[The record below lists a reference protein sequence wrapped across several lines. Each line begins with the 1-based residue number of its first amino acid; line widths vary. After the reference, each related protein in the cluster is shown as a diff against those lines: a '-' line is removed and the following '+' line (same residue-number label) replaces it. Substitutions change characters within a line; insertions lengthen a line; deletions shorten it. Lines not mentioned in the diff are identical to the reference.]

1 MLSDLAERTRR
12 SSLRNSRVNRMRI
25 GLACDHGG
33 FELKEELKAFLK
45 SVGAE
50 PLDMGT
56 FNEDAVDYPDFGI
69 LVAEKISRGDLE
81 KGILICGTGIG
92 MSIVA
97 NKFRGVRAALVNDLY
112 CSRYSREHTDANILV
127 IGGRIVG
134 GDLAK
139 EIVRVWLETPFAG
152 GRHKRR
158 LEKIE
163 ALEREKF
170 KE

>member
-1 MLSDLAERTRR
+1 MPHLFLKNFQDKTML
-12 SSLRNSRVNRMRI
+12 I

-45 SVGAE
+45 LLGVE
-50 PLDMGT
+50 PIDMGT
-56 FNEDAVDYPDFGI
+56 FNEDSVDYPDFGV
-69 LVAEKISRGDLE
+69 LVAEKVSQGELE

-92 MSIVA
+92 MSMVA
-97 NKFRGVRAALVNDLY
+97 NKFPRIRAALVNDLY
-112 CSRYSREHTDANILV
+112 SSRCSREHNDANILI

-134 GDLAK
+134 KELAK

-163 ALEREKF
+163 ALEKEKF
-170 KE
+170 K